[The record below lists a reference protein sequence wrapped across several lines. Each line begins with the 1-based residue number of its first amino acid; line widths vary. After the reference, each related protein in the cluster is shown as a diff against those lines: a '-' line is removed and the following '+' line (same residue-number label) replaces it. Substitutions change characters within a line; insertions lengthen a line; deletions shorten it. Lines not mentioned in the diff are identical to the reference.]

1 VANPNCPYYRMVSN
15 QKSCMARVTRG
26 ELLWQE
32 GECNLEK

>member
-1 VANPNCPYYRMVSN
+1 MVSS
-15 QKSCMARVTRG
+15 QKSCMAMVTRG